1 MVTTDDE
8 FETESDIKWL
18 FLFSRCGIF
27 LDGVVVVSD
36 AVGFTSFSPPVSLQ
50 LPKSLSH
57 SSLPSFVL
65 NSTVVAVVRLVECLC
80 SL

>member
-8 FETESDIKWL
+8 FDTESDIKWL

-27 LDGVVVVSD
+27 LDGVVVVS
-36 AVGFTSFSPPVSLQ
+36 AVGFAPFSPPMSLQ

-57 SSLPSFVL
+57 SSPPSFVL
-65 NSTVVAVVRLVECLC
+65 NSTVVAVVRLVGCLC